1 MKKVLISIL
10 SLLKISNPKSIDGKI
25 NNALDE
31 ASNLLIDEREK
42 LLSELSKLANVAE
55 GEKKLIKDALDLH

>member
-1 MKKVLISIL
+1 MI
-10 SLLKISNPKSIDGKI
+10 GKI

-42 LLSELSKLANVAE
+42 LLSELSKLESVAE
-55 GEKKLIKDALDLH
+55 GEKKLIKDALDLHKKKS